1 MIGIILCNTTWSD
14 LFS

>member
-1 MIGIILCNTTWSD
+1 MIGIILCNTIWSD